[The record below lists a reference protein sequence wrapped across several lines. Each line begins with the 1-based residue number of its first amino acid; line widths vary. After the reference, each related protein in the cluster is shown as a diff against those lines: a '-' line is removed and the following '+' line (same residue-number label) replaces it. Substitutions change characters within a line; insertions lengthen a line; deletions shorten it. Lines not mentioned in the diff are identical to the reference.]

1 MALSENLRKL
11 RKQKG
16 YTLVEVGQKTGI
28 SVSFLSDMERDRTK
42 PSLDTLGKLAEC
54 YQVSLNDLIGDT
66 GAETSTK
73 DFPLPEG
80 LQELLS
86 EISVEKDIVDLLL
99 TMESRATR
107 RASSK
112 EDWKQ
117 YYYSLKTILG
127 R

>member
-1 MALSENLRKL
+1 MNLGENLRRL
-11 RKQKG
+11 RKLKN
-16 YTLVEVGQKTGI
+16 YTLVQASQQTGV

-54 YQVSLNDLIGDT
+54 YQVSVNDLLGAADT
-66 GAETSTK
+66 GGATNR
-73 DFPLPEG
+73 PLYPAG
-80 LQELLS
+80 LQEFLY
-86 EISVEKDIVDLLL
+86 ETSVDSDIVDLLM
-99 TMESRATR
+99 TMESRAKR

-117 YYYSLKTILG
+117 YYYSLKMILG

>member
-1 MALSENLRKL
+1 MNLGDNLRRL

-16 YTLVEVGQKTGI
+16 YTLVQVGEQTGV

-54 YQVSLNDLIGDT
+54 YQVSVNDLLGDADV
-66 GAETSTK
+66 GGVNNH
-73 DFPLPEG
+73 PLYPAG
-80 LQELLS
+80 LQEFID
-86 EISVEKDIVDLLL
+86 ENSVDLDIVDLLM
-99 TMESRATR
+99 TMESRAKN
-107 RASSK
+107 RASSN

-117 YYYSLKTILG
+117 YYYSLKMILG

>member
-1 MALSENLRKL
+1 MNLGENLRRL
-11 RKQKG
+11 RKLKN
-16 YTLVEVGQKTGI
+16 YTLVQVSQQTGI

-54 YQVSLNDLIGDT
+54 YQVSVNDLLGDADT
-66 GAETSTK
+66 GGGGNR
-73 DFPLPEG
+73 PLYPAG
-80 LQELLS
+80 LQEFLD
-86 EISVEKDIVDLLL
+86 ETSVDSDIVDLLM
-99 TMESRATR
+99 TMESRAKH

>member
-1 MALSENLRKL
+1 MNLGENLRRL
-11 RKQKG
+11 RKLKN
-16 YTLVEVGQKTGI
+16 YTLVKVSQQTGV

-54 YQVSLNDLIGDT
+54 YQVSVNDLLGAADT
-66 GAETSTK
+66 GGAIDRPPYPAGLQEFLAETSV
-73 DFPLPEG
+73 D
-80 LQELLS
+80 S
-86 EISVEKDIVDLLL
+86 DIVDLLM
-99 TMESRATR
+99 TMESRAKR

-117 YYYSLKTILG
+117 YYYSLKMILG